1 MEQICFIG
9 LGHMGNPMAHQL
21 LKAGYKLKVYDIV
34 PEVVQAMVAEG
45 AIALT
50 SVMEGVE
57 DADVIVTM
65 LQTGEQVRDVCL
77 HTKGIFTKAKKN
89 ALYID
94 CSSIDI
100 SVTRQLHDAAKAAGI
115 VMVDAPVSGGVA
127 GAESATL
134 TFMVGGEVQAFSRAK
149 LILEKMGAKIVHAGS
164 AGLGQ
169 AAKVCNNLILGISMI
184 AVSEGFSLAD
194 KLGLD
199 PKKFFEIA
207 SNASSQCWSMSKYCP
222 APGVI
227 DKAPSNNGYKAGF
240 MAKMMLK
247 DLLLGLHAA
256 EVAHAS
262 IPLGS
267 AAAALYSMFVN
278 QGNAEVDFSGIIK
291 MIGNYP

>member
-1 MEQICFIG
+1 MEKICFIG
-9 LGHMGNPMAHQL
+9 LGHMGNPMAQQL
-21 LKAGYKLKVYDIV
+21 LKAGYSLKVYDIV
-34 PEVVQAMVAEG
+34 PHVMQAMVDKG
-45 AIALT
+45 AVALT
-50 SVMEGVE
+50 SDLEGVQ
-57 DADVIVTM
+57 DADVIITM
-65 LQTGEQVRDVCL
+65 LQTGQQVSDICL
-77 HTKGIFTKAKKN
+77 CNHGLFTKAKKK

-100 SVTRQLHDAAKAAGI
+100 SVTRQLHTAAKTAGI
-115 VMVDAPVSGGVA
+115 EMVDAPVSGGVG
-127 GAESATL
+127 GAESGTL
-134 TFMVGGEVQAFSRAK
+134 TFMVGGDEQAFLRAK
-149 LILEKMGAKIVHAGS
+149 VILEKMGAKIVHAGS
-164 AGLGQ
+164 EGLGQ
-169 AAKVCNNLILGISMI
+169 AAKICNNLILGISMI

-222 APGVI
+222 FPGVI
-227 DKAPSNNGYKAGF
+227 EKAPSNNGYEPGF

-247 DLLLGLHAA
+247 DLLLGMHAA

-267 AAAALYSMFVN
+267 AATELYSMFVN
-278 QGNAEVDFSGIIK
+278 QGNAEMDFSGIIK